1 MPNEELISKELF
13 DPIAL
18 SYEKLPE
25 PTIIPKGFILRMF
38 FLSSCEKPELNEN
51 KNKKAKNKVFN

>member
-25 PTIIPKGFILRMF
+25 PTIIPNGFILRMF
-38 FLSSCEKPELNEN
+38 FSLPCVKPEVKGNIN
-51 KNKKAKNKVFN
+51 KSTRDNVFN